1 MRVPHSL
8 IVPDSKP
15 PMMLI
20 GLGASLLAGIII
32 RALRR
37 RHRRAASSRDAVVDS
52 TGKTVRRPS
61 SARAKPRTPALLE
74 ASLGTSRRVA
84 SARTTVST
92 PRSSGR

>member
-15 PMMLI
+15 PVLLI

-37 RHRRAASSRDAVVDS
+37 RHRRATSPQDTVIDS
-52 TGKTVRRPS
+52 TGRVVRQPS
-61 SARAKPRTPALLE
+61 STRARRRAPALLE
-74 ASLGTSRRVA
+74 ASLGVPRRVA
-84 SARTTVST
+84 SARMPVGES
-92 PRSSGR
+92 R

>member
-15 PMMLI
+15 PVLLI

-37 RHRRAASSRDAVVDS
+37 RHRRATSPQDTVIDS
-52 TGKTVRRPS
+52 TGRVVRQPS
-61 SARAKPRTPALLE
+61 STRAKRRTSALLE
-74 ASLGTSRRVA
+74 ASLGATRNVA
-84 SARTTVST
+84 SARMPVGES
-92 PRSSGR
+92 R

>member
-15 PMMLI
+15 PVLLI

-37 RHRRAASSRDAVVDS
+37 RHRRAASSRDAVING
-52 TGKTVRRPS
+52 TGKTVRQPS
-61 SARAKPRTPALLE
+61 SARAKPRAPALLE
-74 ASLGTSRRVA
+74 ASLGATRQVA
-84 SARTTVST
+84 GARATAGAQ
-92 PRSSGR
+92 R

>member
-15 PMMLI
+15 PVLLI
-20 GLGASLLAGIII
+20 SLGASLLAGLII

-37 RHRRAASSRDAVVDS
+37 RHRRASSSRDAVINS
-52 TGKTVRRPS
+52 TGKTVRPSS

-74 ASLGTSRRVA
+74 ASLGATRRVA
-84 SARTTVST
+84 SARATVSA
-92 PRSSGR
+92 PR

>member
-15 PMMLI
+15 PVLLI

-37 RHRRAASSRDAVVDS
+37 RHRRATSPQDTVINS
-52 TGKTVRRPS
+52 TGRVVRQPS
-61 SARAKPRTPALLE
+61 STRAKRRTPTPALLE
-74 ASLGTSRRVA
+74 ASLGAPRRVT
-84 SARTTVST
+84 SARTPVGES
-92 PRSSGR
+92 R

>member
-15 PMMLI
+15 PVLLI

-37 RHRRAASSRDAVVDS
+37 RHRRAASSRDAVING
-52 TGKTVRRPS
+52 TAKTVRQPSS
-61 SARAKPRTPALLE
+61 SARAKPRAPALLE
-74 ASLGTSRRVA
+74 ASLGATRQVAGARAASGARR
-84 SARTTVST
+84 
-92 PRSSGR
+92 

>member
-15 PMMLI
+15 PVLLI

-37 RHRRAASSRDAVVDS
+37 RHRRATSPQDTVINTTGRVV
-52 TGKTVRRPS
+52 RQPS
-61 SARAKPRTPALLE
+61 STRAKRRTPALLE
-74 ASLGTSRRVA
+74 ASLGATRNVA
-84 SARTTVST
+84 SARMPVGES
-92 PRSSGR
+92 R

>member
-15 PMMLI
+15 PVLLI

-37 RHRRAASSRDAVVDS
+37 RHRRATSPQDTVINTTGRVV
-52 TGKTVRRPS
+52 RQPS
-61 SARAKPRTPALLE
+61 STRAKRRTPVLLE
-74 ASLGTSRRVA
+74 ASLGATRNVA
-84 SARTTVST
+84 SARMPVGES
-92 PRSSGR
+92 R

>member
-1 MRVPHSL
+1 MSVPHPL

-15 PMMLI
+15 PMLLI

-37 RHRRAASSRDAVVDS
+37 RHGRAASSRGTVINS
-52 TGKTVRRPS
+52 TGKTVRTPP

-74 ASLGTSRRVA
+74 ASLGATRRVT
-84 SARTTVST
+84 SARTPVGES
-92 PRSSGR
+92 R

>member
-15 PMMLI
+15 PIMLI

-37 RHRRAASSRDAVVDS
+37 RHRRAASSRDAVINS
-52 TGKTVRRPS
+52 TGKTVRQPS
-61 SARAKPRTPALLE
+61 SARAKHRTPALLE
-74 ASLGTSRRVA
+74 ASLGTPRRVA
-84 SARTTVST
+84 SARTTVGAT
-92 PRSSGR
+92 R

>member
-15 PMMLI
+15 PVLLI

-37 RHRRAASSRDAVVDS
+37 RHRRAASSRDAVINS
-52 TGKTVRRPS
+52 TGKTVRQPS

-74 ASLGTSRRVA
+74 ASLGTTRQAAGARATAGARR
-84 SARTTVST
+84 
-92 PRSSGR
+92 